1 MKTSF
6 RAYSSALWRPI
17 RVTIRG
23 FIRNPQA
30 VLLLAACRTP
40 KSDRLLGVEEMFP
53 EPCCKLSGGDARL
66 RCVWY
71 GSRFADPVMDRRGV
85 LLGQFQ

>member
-17 RVTIRG
+17 GVVILG

-30 VLLLAACRTP
+30 VLLLAACPTP
-40 KSDRLLGVEEMFP
+40 KSDRLLGGLP
-53 EPCCKLSGGDARL
+53 
-66 RCVWY
+66 
-71 GSRFADPVMDRRGV
+71 ADDSSNTGA
-85 LLGQFQ
+85 

>member
-17 RVTIRG
+17 RVVILG

-30 VLLLAACRTP
+30 VLLLAARPTP
-40 KSDRLLGVEEMFP
+40 KSDRLLAGQDQRTCRPSHHATAAMKAEHGIVNTHASTSFP
-53 EPCCKLSGGDARL
+53 AMPQRTAETD
-66 RCVWY
+66 
-71 GSRFADPVMDRRGV
+71 
-85 LLGQFQ
+85 

>member
-6 RAYSSALWRPI
+6 RAYSSALWRSI
-17 RVTIRG
+17 RVVIPG

-40 KSDRLLGVEEMFP
+40 QSDSLLGGLP
-53 EPCCKLSGGDARL
+53 
-66 RCVWY
+66 
-71 GSRFADPVMDRRGV
+71 ADDSSNTGA
-85 LLGQFQ
+85 